1 MTILE
6 QILETKAAEVTFAKR
21 QRSLSE
27 LEAAIS
33 GAAGRGSPRQCVPES
48 PKANQP

>member
-21 QRSLSE
+21 QRSFAE
-27 LEAAIS
+27 LEAAIT
-33 GAAGRGSPRQCVPES
+33 GAPPVRGFSAAMRARV
-48 PKANQP
+48 

>member
-21 QRSLSE
+21 QRTAE
-27 LEAAIS
+27 LEAAITVRRLC
-33 GAAGRGSPRQCVPES
+33 GVFLRR
-48 PKANQP
+48 